1 MWQRLGL
8 WIGLCSII
16 VSCGTTTTPPSA
28 LTPTSVI
35 DADSPRDTAIPP
47 TDNEAQSP
55 AAPLATASATAF
67 VVPSSTP
74 SNASAPDAT
83 AIVAT
88 VQAALPATITPDASG
103 LTGSS
108 LGETAVVAI
117 WQDDSG
123 PYFAAITMGMMDD
136 IETPHPLT
144 IYQKQGNT
152 FVAVTHYDYVDGEY
166 VAGIELI
173 PNIDPKKS
181 FFVVHGGIGAHS
193 SFGTVFSFDG
203 KNLKVEVQGG
213 SDAGGGA
220 ITIEDVNSD
229 GVADVVADATDYYV
243 FCYACGV
250 RIWNN
255 TVYAWDGTAFVEQK
269 IQPASDAATNK
280 IVAYAQ
286 AQRWNKVDALLAQL
300 MPPSMMPDKWNVALM
315 RHAAALRRPAD
326 DEAFPLLAQIFYGDY
341 AAAIALLKAAGA
353 TEVATIDGSW
363 FAGPISTGQDPA
375 DTMEFRVAAADN
387 MIAFADLALAQDPND
402 SEAQFIR
409 GWARTLKNPRDAAGL
424 MDLQAVAQIDP
435 FYAAVRNAI
444 VAR

>member
-123 PYFAAITMGMMDD
+123 PYFAAITTGMMDD

-166 VAGIELI
+166 VVGIELI

-255 TVYAWDGTAFVEQK
+255 TVYAWDADDMRVSIQMQQIYVNFVTHGNPNGAG
-269 IQPASDAATNK
+269 IPTWPALQPGAP
-280 IVAYAQ
+280 
-286 AQRWNKVDALLAQL
+286 AQL
-300 MPPSMMPDKWNVALM
+300 
-315 RHAAALRRPAD
+315 LRID
-326 DEAFPLLAQIFYGDY
+326 TNS
-341 AAAIALLKAAGA
+341 AIE
-353 TEVATIDGSW
+353 T
-363 FAGPISTGQDPA
+363 
-375 DTMEFRVAAADN
+375 
-387 MIAFADLALAQDPND
+387 D
-402 SEAQFIR
+402 SHQQRYQFLDSI
-409 GWARTLKNPRDAAGL
+409 
-424 MDLQAVAQIDP
+424 MH
-435 FYAAVRNAI
+435 
-444 VAR
+444 